1 MIYSVPTGSQNLPRK
16 LLKDHGKSVSPL
28 LHFPYRN
35 GGISSRALPITN
47 LNQERGLAPDLKIQ
61 PPTPRH
67 HFLVVHV
74 CRNKVKILQHSLTS
88 HSCGSSCRAS
98 WAGAL
103 ISSS

>member
-47 LNQERGLAPDLKIQ
+47 LNQERGLAPD
-61 PPTPRH
+61 
-67 HFLVVHV
+67 
-74 CRNKVKILQHSLTS
+74 
-88 HSCGSSCRAS
+88 
-98 WAGAL
+98 
-103 ISSS
+103 